1 MVMGCERLL
10 VRGNLFDPFFLSF
23 FLLPLHLLPL
33 PSFSSSPFLVPVLSF
48 QRYPSSSCSR
58 EHVPAIRAGG
68 RRNKGINLA
77 RIRFALE
84 ASGRALYQASRDS
97 QVEEPSLGTHR
108 LYFSFLFSPPFPP
121 RIAHF
126 LSVTSTYARFVII
139 SRSFSE
145 CDRFVHSPREGRS
158 LVSVTIPLDLM
169 RGEIVWSRGNGILT
183 RIR

>member
-97 QVEEPSLGTHR
+97 QVEEPSLGIHR
-108 LYFSFLFSPPFPP
+108 LYFSFLFSPPSLHGSLIF
-121 RIAHF
+121 F
-126 LSVTSTYARFVII
+126 LSRRRTPDS
-139 SRSFSE
+139 S
-145 CDRFVHSPREGRS
+145 
-158 LVSVTIPLDLM
+158 
-169 RGEIVWSRGNGILT
+169 
-183 RIR
+183 